1 MDYTALIQTLEE
13 KLDLKNVSKELK
25 EDVLIHIGDTI
36 IERTMLVIAS
46 SLSEEEA
53 AQAMK
58 QLKEGDIEAFMN
70 MLKKNHPE
78 LDETVVSMSN
88 EVVNEFIKASTAE

>member
-1 MDYTALIQTLEE
+1 MDYSTLIQTLEE

-53 AQAMK
+53 TQAMK

-78 LDETVVSMSN
+78 LDDTVVSMST
-88 EVVNEFIKASTAE
+88 EVINEFIKASTAE